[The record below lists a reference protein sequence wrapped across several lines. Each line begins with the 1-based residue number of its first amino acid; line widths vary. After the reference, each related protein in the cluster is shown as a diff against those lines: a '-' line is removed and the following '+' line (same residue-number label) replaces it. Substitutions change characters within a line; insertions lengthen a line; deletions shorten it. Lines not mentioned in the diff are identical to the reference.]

1 MVGVFGTDT
10 LIYVAPKP
18 QPVLAKVIEEVII
31 VDDFIEETETP
42 IECLCVAFL
51 RIAKG
56 VNIRGNADQIK
67 MNVDRPY
74 VGGVV
79 IQKYGDIFHASY
91 ILAILPNG
99 NLYLEEAN
107 KEPCKVTKGRVL
119 DKDST
124 VIQGYYFKNP
134 NLL

>member
-1 MVGVFGTDT
+1 MTGAFVPVSRIVYIAESKSVF
-10 LIYVAPKP
+10 
-18 QPVLAKVIEEVII
+18 AKVIEII
-31 VDDFIEETETP
+31 DDFVEEQNVP

-51 RIAKG
+51 REVKG
-56 VNIRGNADQIK
+56 VNIRGNAEDIET
-67 MNVDRPY
+67 NVNQPY

-79 IQKYGDIFHASY
+79 IQKYGNTFHASY

-107 KEPCKVTKGRVL
+107 KEHCKITKGRVL
-119 DKDST
+119 EKDSKA
-124 VIQGYYFKNP
+124 IQGYYFKNP